1 MRRQLVNQNSDYCVD
16 IHHSIN
22 IKIKNTTVQITP
34 EPLLDSLG
42 PVSRRQLQLPRHAE
56 DGAGDPRPHV
66 SLRRASVRRQQVL

>member
-1 MRRQLVNQNSDYCVD
+1 M
-16 IHHSIN
+16 
-22 IKIKNTTVQITP
+22 QITP
-34 EPLLDSLG
+34 EPLLDTLG